1 MRDHRKAI
9 VALGYDALGGAYLSW
24 ASGFADPPR
33 DRMLNEFSTRMA
45 PGARVLDL
53 GCGPGLPST
62 QALASRFDVT
72 GVEISEAQLEAAR
85 RNVPAAS
92 FVHGDMTQVD
102 FPPESFDGV
111 TAFYAIS
118 HVPRDEHG
126 PLFERIARWLVPGGL
141 FLATLGSG
149 DNPDWTGEWL
159 GQPMFFSSH
168 DADANRRLLSAAHFD
183 LLIDEIIET
192 PEPKGPVPFLWVL
205 ARRRAEHPQPR
216 DEHERGVTPM
226 EPPAI

>member
-1 MRDHRKAI
+1 MHDHRKTI
-9 VALGYDALGGAYLSW
+9 VAQGYDALGDAYLAW
-24 ASGFADPPR
+24 ATSFEDPAR
-33 DRMLNEFSTRMA
+33 HRMLNEFSARTA

-62 QALASRFDVT
+62 QDLASRFDVT
-72 GVEISEAQLEAAR
+72 GVDISEGQLEAAR
-85 RNVPAAS
+85 RNVPEAS
-92 FVHGDMTQVD
+92 FVQADLTQVV

-111 TAFYAIS
+111 TAFYAIT

-126 PLFERIARWLVPGGL
+126 RLFERIARWLVPDGL

-168 DADANRRLLSAAHFD
+168 DADANRRLLSAANFD
-183 LLIDEIIET
+183 LIIDEIIET
-192 PEPKGPVPFLWVL
+192 PEPTGPVPFLWVL
-205 ARRRAEHPQPR
+205 AQRRAENPR
-216 DEHERGVTPM
+216 LGVE
-226 EPPAI
+226 EPG